1 MIEVKIV
8 VGIIEIDHTVFQILD
23 IEFSDPSLDDPLPEE
38 LEVVL
43 RNRNGSSQE
52 IKSRSEYV

>member
-1 MIEVKIV
+1 MIKVKIV

-23 IEFSDPSLDDPLPEE
+23 IEFSDPTLDDPLPEE